1 MTTIIKHLLTQKNN
15 KSMFADL
22 SYNQETEELI
32 KIDIKSTNYIPENT
46 AKFIEFNESSK
57 GNNPYT
63 VNSLIQGEYGENKI
77 FKQLYNLYDAET
89 NLKYNEFNASFRVN
103 TGELDKNGNEKFKTT
118 YFTYSIDYN
127 NINKFFIFEGSTFEF
142 LDLFIRSG
150 VVDTNLISPKNDVE
164 FILKGQEIESIF
176 SEKNLSLSNLIRTY
190 KLHSTFTEFNSF
202 VSNLLKNLCNIIN
215 FRFSTYIKKNRE
227 TLTYNGYQQS
237 LNHKFL
243 EIMENGDINYFSKTN
258 FQTKK
263 AKTHLRWDYQGKFT
277 NKYDVKL
284 IKNLESNIPKICDYL
299 KHIFSNEDE
308 IDNDN
313 HYIEFLRVCSY
324 KYNNL
329 YERIPFGIILTGIG
343 GTGKS
348 TLGEVLLHR
357 GILGMGSKL
366 FSFVSGKTNENFN
379 ESYVDK
385 VITVMDEFEDFKSLN
400 KDLKPIITAD
410 YLLKK
415 GKNEKEHNIIN
426 MNWILITTNKS
437 ISDVL
442 VDEVE
447 DRRYLVR
454 NFTDF
459 HVKNK
464 LSILGDGKNG
474 LNNEDYKAFLDEIP
488 MFTAII
494 ANKNFW
500 LDESYKPSLHY
511 FSGVNQMLQNKVKY
525 SNKIIF
531 QLIFECIKDELIKK
545 NELSFIKFTNQLL
558 NKKNK
563 FAVEIDV
570 RNEFFNKMILNK
582 YNKLYP
588 NSKNKI
594 INSTMDYKTVQNLA
608 FNNIVD
614 IFQLLKSSDFLEENG
629 NFYNKNEK
637 KHYFR
642 FNNKEDAINKINDWC
657 EKLEI
662 MID

>member
-15 KSMFADL
+15 KSVFADL
-22 SYNQETEELI
+22 SYNHETEELI
-32 KIDIKSTNYIPENT
+32 KIDIKSTNYMQENT
-46 AKFIEFNESSK
+46 AKFIDFNESGK
-57 GNNPYT
+57 GNNPYSI
-63 VNSLIQGEYGENKI
+63 NSLIQGEYGENNI
-77 FKQLYNLYDAET
+77 FDRLYDLYDLDG
-89 NLKYNEFNASFRVN
+89 NCKYNEFNASFRVS
-103 TGELDKNGNEKFKTT
+103 TGDLDKNGNEKFKNV
-118 YFTYSIDYN
+118 YFTYSIDYI
-127 NINKFFIFEGSTFEF
+127 NINKFFKFEGSTFEF

-150 VVDTNLISPKNDVE
+150 IVDTNLISSKNNVE
-164 FILKGQEIESIF
+164 FLVKGDEIETTF
-176 SEKNLSLSNLIRTY
+176 PEKTLSLSELIRTY
-190 KLHSTFTEFNSF
+190 KIYSTFTEFNSF
-202 VSNLLKNLCNIIN
+202 VLHLLKNLSNIIN
-215 FRFSTYIKKNRE
+215 FRFSTYIRKNRE
-227 TLTYNGYQQS
+227 ILTFNGYQQS

-243 EIMENGDINYFSKTN
+243 EIMENGDINYFSKIN

-263 AKTHLRWDYQGKFT
+263 AKTNLRWDYQGKFT
-277 NKYDVKL
+277 DKYDAKL

-348 TLGEVLLHR
+348 TLGEVLLHK

-426 MNWILITTNKS
+426 MNWMLITTNKS

-474 LNNEDYKAFLDEIP
+474 LNNEDYKAFLEEIP

-494 ANKNFW
+494 SNQNFW
-500 LDESYKPSLHY
+500 LDETYKPSLHY

-531 QLIFECIKDELIKK
+531 QLLFECIKDELNKK
-545 NELSFIKFTNQLL
+545 NELSFINFESQLV

-563 FAVEIDV
+563 FAVEIDI
-570 RNEFFNKMILNK
+570 RSQHFIIMMLNK
-582 YNKLYP
+582 YNILYP
-588 NSKNKI
+588 NTKSKI
-594 INSTMDYKTVQNLA
+594 INNTMDYKTVQNLA
-608 FNNIVD
+608 FNNIID

-629 NFYNKNEK
+629 NFFNKNEK

-642 FNNKEDAINKINDWC
+642 FNSKEDGINKINDWC
-657 EKLEI
+657 EKLEK